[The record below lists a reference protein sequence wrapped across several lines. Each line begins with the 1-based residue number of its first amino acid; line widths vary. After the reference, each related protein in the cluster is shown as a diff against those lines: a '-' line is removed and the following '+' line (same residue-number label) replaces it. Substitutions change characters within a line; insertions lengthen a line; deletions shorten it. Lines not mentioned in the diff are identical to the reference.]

1 MGNIIDKSKDNHEP
15 VNQDAFVFWR
25 SLKKI
30 YEDPD
35 SLNTR
40 FSEFMDGFQNG
51 DFNNE
56 SSNSKSGKRESKNES
71 YVLMGETS
79 KGDVKKPVNSS
90 KISFVFSESQEAE
103 AINRNLLQTINCKL
117 QLIPIEL
124 NHFTLNLDN
133 HYISERMFLSIC
145 ATFLE
150 NNKNY
155 HNRHMST
162 TLKETPLNTVK
173 KKKIQSEL
181 QDYISKYYFTITKLS
196 LKKILLSTRS
206 LEGLSQVLRTNR
218 SIVELDLGGNDLSCN
233 GGIPILI
240 AGLRENKT
248 ITRLN
253 LSDIHAYDEG
263 AFMISAYLLCSKSV
277 KIIDLSTNHIS
288 DRGFES
294 LLAAV
299 TRNTLITSLF
309 LSDNNIES
317 SKIHSL
323 NHLLKRNT
331 AIQSIFDQIFDSIP
345 WNRKFKTKVASFK
358 RNVLKTRANST
369 LNVEQIEDDKTPLF
383 RLMNKQ
389 GSSSALTASPEE
401 SDGSR
406 FKVGKSEMTGK
417 RPTMEDRMVAYG
429 NFRNNP
435 NSELYCIFDGHG
447 GRAAS
452 DFAADNIY
460 KIFAEFLDA
469 NNTPEES
476 FTKAYKSINTQI
488 SPWPF
493 IGTTA
498 ASVYIC
504 ENKVYIANVGDSRV
518 VLGKIIGS
526 DSSGSSGGGGG
537 GGGSAEGGG
546 DEQQPQPQQQKKT
559 TAERLTFDHRPVEES
574 ERLRITEAGG
584 TVLNGRVNGML
595 AVSRALGDSF
605 LTPYVIPDPHLSS
618 FTISKDDKFL
628 ILACDGVW
636 DLISD
641 EEAVETIAGISDP
654 NKAAETLRDLAYNS
668 GSTDNISFI
677 LATESNNNSNNG
689 GIDTTQNNLDNSKN
703 ENIDSN
709 NNNNNNYN
717 KSENSKLNDNN
728 SNNNNNDNNNN
739 NSEIKSNLVY
749 PTNLTRTYEGNWN
762 ILQGTISKLNEFEKN
777 SGVIIFNLRNF
788 KIDRESI
795 QDTKYL
801 NESQQYDLIEGSI
814 RLKDGNYRGDSGI
827 EGFLYGIYEFNTGL
841 ASILLLPYDSNQV
854 IFKRPTNPINITML
868 INQTQSEQIHSIK
881 YQINTI
887 VENNNPYL
895 FLYGN
900 NGSIIFNK
908 NNITNLHS
916 SNANSDN
923 EIDGDDIFGYGDQ
936 DDIKFYSGDNNFIMM
951 KLIQQFEMI
960 TKEQNEKVI
969 SDLLVNNYVNEDES
983 KFFIANGVLESTY
996 LNLTLSV
1003 KVSGFDLPL
1012 FRSKMM
1018 NYVVMI
1024 SLCSFI
1030 QIFVLIRQMD
1040 YTGTQTSAARVS
1052 IYTIGI
1058 QTIMDAY
1065 LCLIHLSAG
1074 VIMDY
1079 LFNAFATASFFQFVT
1094 FALFEMRYLLIIL
1107 KARSPSAFADGWES
1121 LRRQISI
1128 FYLRFYS
1135 CLFGG
1140 FVLLYYF
1147 SNFFHFFLFL
1157 LFSYW
1162 VPQIYTNAKTSV
1174 RKPFLWKYVI
1184 GISITRLTIPLYFYA
1199 CPKNIFVQPNPFF
1212 ANILIFWNITQI
1224 LILYLQSKL
1233 GPQFFIPA
1241 RFLPTKYNF
1250 YRPISMEIRSREEG
1264 QGCVICMSDVEEGQ
1278 KYMLTECNH
1287 LFHEKCLLQWLE
1299 FKAQCPTCR
1308 SEIVNYIE

>member
-40 FSEFMDGFQNG
+40 FSEFMDSYQNG
-51 DFNNE
+51 DYDNE
-56 SSNSKSGKRESKNES
+56 SSSSNTKTGKKESKNES

-79 KGDVKKPVNSS
+79 KNDVKKPINSS

-103 AINRNLLQTINCKL
+103 AINKNLLQTINCKL

-162 TLKETPLNTVK
+162 TLKDTPLNTVK

-233 GGIPILI
+233 GGVPILI

-263 AFMISAYLLCSKSV
+263 AFMISSYLLCNKSV

-288 DRGFES
+288 DRGFDS
-294 LLAAV
+294 LLATV
-299 TRNTLITSLF
+299 TRNTNITSLF

-331 AIQSIFDQIFDSIP
+331 AIQSIFDQIFDAIP

-369 LNVEQIEDDKTPLF
+369 LNVEQIEDDKTPLY

-401 SDGSR
+401 IDSSR

-417 RPTMEDRMVAYG
+417 RPTMEDRMVTYG

-476 FTKAYKSINTQI
+476 FTKAYRSINTQI

-504 ENKVYIANVGDSRV
+504 ENKVFIANVGDSRV

-526 DSSGSSGGGGG
+526 DSGGGG
-537 GGGSAEGGG
+537 GGGSAESGSE
-546 DEQQPQPQQQKKT
+546 EQQQQPKKII
-559 TAERLTFDHRPVEES
+559 AERLTFDHRPVEES

-618 FTISKDDKFL
+618 FTLSKDDKFL

-641 EEAVETIAGISDP
+641 EEAVETVAGISDP
-654 NKAAETLRDLAYNS
+654 SKAAETLRDLAYNS
-668 GSTDNISFI
+668 GSTDNISVCVV
-677 LATESNNNSNNG
+677 
-689 GIDTTQNNLDNSKN
+689 
-703 ENIDSN
+703 
-709 NNNNNNYN
+709 
-717 KSENSKLNDNN
+717 KLND
-728 SNNNNNDNNNN
+728 
-739 NSEIKSNLVY
+739 Y
-749 PTNLTRTYEGNWN
+749 
-762 ILQGTISKLNEFEKN
+762 
-777 SGVIIFNLRNF
+777 
-788 KIDRESI
+788 
-795 QDTKYL
+795 
-801 NESQQYDLIEGSI
+801 
-814 RLKDGNYRGDSGI
+814 
-827 EGFLYGIYEFNTGL
+827 
-841 ASILLLPYDSNQV
+841 
-854 IFKRPTNPINITML
+854 
-868 INQTQSEQIHSIK
+868 
-881 YQINTI
+881 
-887 VENNNPYL
+887 
-895 FLYGN
+895 
-900 NGSIIFNK
+900 
-908 NNITNLHS
+908 
-916 SNANSDN
+916 
-923 EIDGDDIFGYGDQ
+923 
-936 DDIKFYSGDNNFIMM
+936 
-951 KLIQQFEMI
+951 
-960 TKEQNEKVI
+960 
-969 SDLLVNNYVNEDES
+969 
-983 KFFIANGVLESTY
+983 
-996 LNLTLSV
+996 
-1003 KVSGFDLPL
+1003 
-1012 FRSKMM
+1012 
-1018 NYVVMI
+1018 
-1024 SLCSFI
+1024 
-1030 QIFVLIRQMD
+1030 
-1040 YTGTQTSAARVS
+1040 
-1052 IYTIGI
+1052 
-1058 QTIMDAY
+1058 
-1065 LCLIHLSAG
+1065 
-1074 VIMDY
+1074 
-1079 LFNAFATASFFQFVT
+1079 
-1094 FALFEMRYLLIIL
+1094 
-1107 KARSPSAFADGWES
+1107 
-1121 LRRQISI
+1121 
-1128 FYLRFYS
+1128 
-1135 CLFGG
+1135 
-1140 FVLLYYF
+1140 
-1147 SNFFHFFLFL
+1147 
-1157 LFSYW
+1157 
-1162 VPQIYTNAKTSV
+1162 
-1174 RKPFLWKYVI
+1174 
-1184 GISITRLTIPLYFYA
+1184 
-1199 CPKNIFVQPNPFF
+1199 
-1212 ANILIFWNITQI
+1212 
-1224 LILYLQSKL
+1224 
-1233 GPQFFIPA
+1233 
-1241 RFLPTKYNF
+1241 
-1250 YRPISMEIRSREEG
+1250 
-1264 QGCVICMSDVEEGQ
+1264 
-1278 KYMLTECNH
+1278 
-1287 LFHEKCLLQWLE
+1287 
-1299 FKAQCPTCR
+1299 
-1308 SEIVNYIE
+1308 

>member
-40 FSEFMDGFQNG
+40 FSEFMDNYQSS
-51 DFNNE
+51 DFENE
-56 SSNSKSGKRESKNES
+56 SSSKTGKRESKNES

-79 KGDVKKPVNSS
+79 KNDAKKPINPS

-277 KIIDLSTNHIS
+277 RIIDLSTNHIS

-299 TRNTLITSLF
+299 SRNTLITSLF

-331 AIQSIFDQIFDSIP
+331 AIQSVFDQIFDSIP

-358 RNVLKTRANST
+358 RNVLKTRTNST

-401 SDGSR
+401 SNGSR

-526 DSSGSSGGGGG
+526 DNSNGGGGGGSSSGGGGG
-537 GGGSAEGGG
+537 SVEGGS
-546 DEQQPQPQQQKKT
+546 DEQQQPQQQQQQTKKI
-559 TAERLTFDHRPVEES
+559 TAQRLTFDHRPVEES

-641 EEAVETIAGISDP
+641 EEAVETVARISDP
-654 NKAAETLRDLAYNS
+654 SKAAETLRDLAYNS

-677 LATESNNNSNNG
+677 SATETNSSNNG
-689 GIDTTQNNLDNSKN
+689 DIDTTIPNNLENNNKN
-703 ENIDSN
+703 ENTDSN
-709 NNNNNNYN
+709 NNKN
-717 KSENSKLNDNN
+717 ENSKLNDNN
-728 SNNNNNDNNNN
+728 SNNNNSGNG
-739 NSEIKSNLVY
+739 EINTNLVY

-777 SGVIIFNLRNF
+777 SGVIIFNLKNF
-788 KIDRESI
+788 KIDRQSI
-795 QDTKYL
+795 QDIEYL
-801 NESQQYDLIEGSI
+801 NETQQYDLIEGSI
-814 RLKDGNYRGDSGI
+814 RLKDGSYRGDSGI

-841 ASILLLPYDSNQV
+841 STILVLPYDSNEI
-854 IFKRPTNPINITML
+854 IFKRPTNPINITMVV
-868 INQTQSEQIHSIK
+868 NMTQSEQIQSIK

-900 NGSIIFNK
+900 NGSMIF
-908 NNITNLHS
+908 NITNLHNS
-916 SNANSDN
+916 EKNNNNNDDEEDHNNNSNI
-923 EIDGDDIFGYGDQ
+923 E
-936 DDIKFYSGDNNFIMM
+936 DDIKFYNGNNNFIMM
-951 KLIQQFEMI
+951 KLVQQFQMI
-960 TKEQNEKVI
+960 TREQNEKVI
-969 SDLLVNNYVNEDES
+969 SDLAINNYVNEDES
-983 KFFIANGVLESTY
+983 KFFIANGTLESTF

-1018 NYVVMI
+1018 NYVVMV
-1024 SLCSFI
+1024 SLCSFV

-1094 FALFEMRYLLIIL
+1094 FALFEMRYLLVIL

-1264 QGCVICMSDVEEGQ
+1264 QGCVICMCDVEEGQ